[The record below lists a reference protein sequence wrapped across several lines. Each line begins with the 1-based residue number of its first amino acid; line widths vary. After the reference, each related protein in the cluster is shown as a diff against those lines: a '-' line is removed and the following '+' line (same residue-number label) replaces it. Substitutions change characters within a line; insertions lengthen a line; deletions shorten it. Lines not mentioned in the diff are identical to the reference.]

1 MLGNDQESV
10 PANLDDVTENVSVQS
25 TDNDSVS
32 GQGTGA
38 SKIRNTKEYIMKGSI
53 AAVLVGFI
61 IFVIIGSQP
70 SSTI

>member
-10 PANLDDVTENVSVQS
+10 PANLDDVTENVSVQG

-38 SKIRNTKEYIMKGSI
+38 SEIRNTKEYIMKGSI
-53 AAVLVGFI
+53 AAV
-61 IFVIIGSQP
+61 P
-70 SSTI
+70 SESGQQR